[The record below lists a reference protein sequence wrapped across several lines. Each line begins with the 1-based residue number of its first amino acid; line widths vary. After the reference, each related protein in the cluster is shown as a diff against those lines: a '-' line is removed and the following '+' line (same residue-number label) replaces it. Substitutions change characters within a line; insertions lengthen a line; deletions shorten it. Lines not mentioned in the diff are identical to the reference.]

1 MIYPNGRMI
10 CNCKLHC
17 EDDDLLGQA
26 DTRGQPCRR
35 RRLLF
40 SVDLHC
46 VPIVH
51 PAECRRSLSQMTGS
65 CSGKEMQRS
74 RVTSA

>member
-26 DTRGQPCRR
+26 DTRGQPCR